1 MSTVIL
7 THAAITALLAAV
19 LLLVMVV
26 QAATP
31 ILVRRGDGAAVRSA
45 GAVGSG

>member
-31 ILVRRGDGAAVRSA
+31 VRVRGGDGAAVRSA
-45 GAVGSG
+45 GVVRKR